1 MGRRPWCCYRVSK
14 GKPYPKSR
22 YNRGVPDPKIRSYDI
37 GNKRA
42 LYDFL
47 PICVNL
53 ISKEKEQISSESLE
67 AGKFYYFNIK
77 LVLPQINICPITL
90 KRKISI

>member
-42 LYDFL
+42 VYDAL
-47 PICVNL
+47 PICINL

-67 AGKFYYFNIK
+67 AGKKILNN
-77 LVLPQINICPITL
+77 LSSCCL
-90 KRKISI
+90 KQTYVRKC